1 MAKFS
6 LVGATVSVG
15 GTSGCVESGNIDF
28 GELNMVDTTCSTDE
42 TKTYVPGTFEGASG
56 SITINDDTLLSAFE
70 TAYNKA
76 VGDDPETTAITFVWA
91 DTAGTSVEVTGFI
104 TNLSY
109 TAGVDQSISVTATF
123 TGTGDITFN
132 AP

>member
-6 LVGATVSVG
+6 LVGSTVTVG
-15 GTSGCVESGNIDF
+15 ATSGCVESGNIDF

-56 SITINDDTLLSAFE
+56 SITINDDTLLTAFE
-70 TAYNKA
+70 AAYNKA
-76 VGDDPETTAITFVWA
+76 VGDDPETTDITFTWSDDVA
-91 DTAGTSVEVTGFI
+91 SVTVTGFV

-109 TAGVDQSISVTATF
+109 TAGVDQSMSVTATF
-123 TGTGDITFN
+123 TGTGDI
-132 AP
+132 AYGS

>member
-76 VGDDPETTAITFVWA
+76 VGDTPETTAVIFTWPDAGDAAITVTAFV
-91 DTAGTSVEVTGFI
+91 TNVSFTS
-104 TNLSY
+104 
-109 TAGVDQSISVTATF
+109 GVDQSMSVTATF
-123 TGTGDITFN
+123 TGTGDITFT
-132 AP
+132 P